1 MSLYVSVTVL
11 KNSSNDLKKDEWVR
25 INLWQVIKRCI
36 SNYNKFYKQK
46 EPITILLS
54 ALNLRLLTCR
64 PHVYLEALQPLSP
77 AFFST
82 SFSAA
87 LPALLL
93 VAVQPLSPA
102 FFSTALPALSLSA
115 VHPLDDAQP
124 ERLKPPALIRLA
136 IPIPARSFFKS
147 LLSILFLLCMK
158 KWGRANKKCPCIL

>member
-1 MSLYVSVTVL
+1 M
-11 KNSSNDLKKDEWVR
+11 
-25 INLWQVIKRCI
+25 
-36 SNYNKFYKQK
+36 
-46 EPITILLS
+46 
-54 ALNLRLLTCR
+54 
-64 PHVYLEALQPLSP
+64 EALQPLSP
-77 AFFST
+77 AFFFT

-87 LPALLL
+87 LPALPF

-115 VHPLDDAQP
+115 VQPLVDAQP

-158 KWGRANKKCPCIL
+158 KWGRANRMPLNSLIISKILAISQGNDMFID